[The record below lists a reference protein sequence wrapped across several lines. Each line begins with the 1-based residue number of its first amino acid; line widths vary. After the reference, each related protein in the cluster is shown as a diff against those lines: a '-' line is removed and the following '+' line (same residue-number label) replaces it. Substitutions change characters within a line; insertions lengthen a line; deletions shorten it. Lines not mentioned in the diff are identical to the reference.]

1 MKSLKIISG
10 IVVVMAL
17 NSCQSQLAGR
27 IEDYVSDVEDE
38 STTWTDA
45 DWTKSQDEFEK
56 LMEEYER
63 NYDSY
68 SQAEKD
74 AINKAIGRY
83 NGLLIR
89 QGLENVY
96 NIVDEFSKQFPSF
109 LDGFMSAFTTDETE
123 K

>member
-10 IVVVMAL
+10 IVAVMAL
-17 NSCQSQLAGR
+17 NSCHSQLPGR
-27 IEDYVSDVEDE
+27 IENYVSDVEDE
-38 STTWTDA
+38 SATWTDY
-45 DWTKSQDEFEK
+45 DWTKSQDDFEK
-56 LMEEYER
+56 LMEEYEC

-68 SQAEKD
+68 SQEEKD

-96 NIVDEFSKQFPSF
+96 NMVDEFSKQFPSF
-109 LDGFMSAFTTDETE
+109 LDGFVSAFKTDETE